1 MPAIITPPS
10 STRRPFRIAAL
21 ICAMALICSGAAA
34 RSASAFEIAVQDDS
48 TFLYGNGY
56 PRERAF
62 QQARQ
67 IGATVLRVNLM
78 WPDFVRLGWG
88 PYDSVVDRARRSGLR
103 VQFTLMGTPKFYDR
117 RASRLLSWKNP
128 SAVRAGAFAGA
139 VASHFRGQGLR
150 YSIWNEPNLSYYL
163 EPQSKAP
170 TLYRNLYR
178 ASYNAIKAVD
188 PGAQVLYGELY
199 SGNLRGKGG
208 TAPLTFLARAT
219 GGLRADGFA
228 YHPFQ
233 FNFGPFQRNRRYVA
247 LASVSDLRSSL
258 RRLAR
263 SGRLRTPGGGPLPIY
278 FTEFGY
284 QVKGSWVLRPER
296 KRANW
301 TVAAFQ
307 LAKRSGVRSML
318 YYHLVRSYN
327 RRWDTGIVTSSGSR
341 LAPFTALVRARRGL
355 VGF

>member
-1 MPAIITPPS
+1 MPISTTPPARS
-10 STRRPFRIAAL
+10 RRRLGLTAL
-21 ICAMALICSGAAA
+21 ACALALLCSGAAA
-34 RSASAFEIAVQDDS
+34 QSASAFEIAVQDDS

-62 QQARQ
+62 DQARQ
-67 IGATVLRVNLM
+67 IGATMLRVNVI
-78 WPDFVRLGWG
+78 WADFVRLGWV
-88 PYDSVVDRARRSGLR
+88 PYDSVVDRARSHGLN
-103 VQFTLMGTPKFYDR
+103 VQLTIMGTPKFYDR
-117 RASRLLSWKNP
+117 KASRLLSSKSP
-128 SAVRAGAFAGA
+128 SAARMGSFAGLI
-139 VASHFRGQGLR
+139 ASHFRGRVFR
-150 YSIWNEPNLSYYL
+150 YSVWNEPNLSFFL

-170 TLYRNLYR
+170 VLYRNLYR
-178 ASYNAIKAVD
+178 AAYNAIKSAD
-188 PGAQVLYGELY
+188 PTAKVLYGELY
-199 SGNLRGKGG
+199 SGNLKGKGG
-208 TAPLTFLARAT
+208 TAPLTFLSRAT

-247 LASVSDLRSSL
+247 LSSVSRLRSSL
-258 RRLAR
+258 RSLAR
-263 SGRLRTPGGGPLPIY
+263 RGRLRTPGGGALPIY

-284 QVKGSWVLRPER
+284 QVKGSWVLKPER

-318 YYHLVRSYN
+318 YYHLVRSYT
-327 RRWDTGIVTSSGSR
+327 RRWDSGIITSSGSL
-341 LAPFTALVRARRGL
+341 LAPFSAMVRARRGL

>member
-1 MPAIITPPS
+1 MPTSITS
-10 STRRPFRIAAL
+10 SFRSRPRVRLAVLACAGALLCSATAAQ
-21 ICAMALICSGAAA
+21 
-34 RSASAFEIAVQDDS
+34 SASAFEIAVQDDS

-56 PRERAF
+56 PRARAF

-67 IGATVLRVNLM
+67 IGASVLRVNLI
-78 WPDFVRLGWG
+78 WADYARLGWA
-88 PYDSVVDRARRSGLR
+88 PYDSVVEAARAAGLN
-103 VQFTLMGTPKFYDR
+103 VHLTLMGTPKFYDR
-117 RASRLLSWKNP
+117 KANRMLSSKNASAARMGS
-128 SAVRAGAFAGA
+128 FASA
-139 VASHFRGQGLR
+139 VASHFRGRVMR
-150 YSIWNEPNLSYYL
+150 YSVWNEPNLSYFL
-163 EPQSKAP
+163 EPQSRAP
-170 TLYRNLYR
+170 SLYRNLYR
-178 ASYNAIKAVD
+178 AAYGAIKSAD

-199 SGNLRGKGG
+199 SGNLSGKGG
-208 TAPLTFLARAT
+208 TAPLTFLSRAA

-247 LASVSDLRSSL
+247 LAGVSQLRSSL

-263 SGRLRTPGGGPLPIY
+263 SGGLRTPGGGALPIY

-284 QVKGSWVLRPER
+284 QVKGSWVLKPER
-296 KRANW
+296 KRATW

-318 YYHLVRSYN
+318 YYHLVRSYS
-327 RRWDTGIVTSSGSR
+327 RRWDTGIVTSSGAQM
-341 LAPFTALVRARRGL
+341 APFSALVRARAGL

>member
-1 MPAIITPPS
+1 VRLAVLACAGALLCSAT
-10 STRRPFRIAAL
+10 AAQ
-21 ICAMALICSGAAA
+21 
-34 RSASAFEIAVQDDS
+34 SASAFEIAVQDDS

-56 PRERAF
+56 PRARAF

-67 IGATVLRVNLM
+67 IGASVLRVNLI
-78 WPDFVRLGWG
+78 WADYARLGWA
-88 PYDSVVDRARRSGLR
+88 PYDSVVEGARAAGLN
-103 VQFTLMGTPKFYDR
+103 VHLTLMGTPKFYDR
-117 RASRLLSWKNP
+117 KANRMLSAKNP
-128 SAVRAGAFAGA
+128 SAARMGSFASA
-139 VASHFRGQGLR
+139 VASHFRGR
-150 YSIWNEPNLSYYL
+150 V
-163 EPQSKAP
+163 
-170 TLYRNLYR
+170 YRNLYR
-178 ASYNAIKAVD
+178 AAYSAIKSAD

-199 SGNLRGKGG
+199 SGNLSGKGG
-208 TAPLTFLARAT
+208 TAPLTFLSRAG

-247 LASVSDLRSSL
+247 LAGVSQLRSSL

-263 SGRLRTPGGGPLPIY
+263 SGGLRTPGGGALPIY

-284 QVKGSWVLRPER
+284 QVKGSWVLKPER
-296 KRANW
+296 KRATW

-318 YYHLVRSYN
+318 YYHLVRSYS
-327 RRWDTGIVTSSGSR
+327 RRWDTGIVTSSGAQM
-341 LAPFTALVRARRGL
+341 APFSALVRARAGL